1 MELMLGTYTPKL
13 DDKGRLILPAKFRGV
28 LQSGLVLTRGQER
41 CLYIMTDAEFRRMY
55 ELIQNSELPNK
66 RAIAR
71 LFTADASS
79 DTPDKQGRVLIPGAL
94 RQYASLNDSI
104 TVIGA
109 GSRIELWNSQSWAN
123 YQDENIDDYASMSQ
137 EVF

>member
-1 MELMLGTYTPKL
+1 MPN
-13 DDKGRLILPAKFRGV
+13 
-28 LQSGLVLTRGQER
+28 
-41 CLYIMTDAEFRRMY
+41 AEFSRMY

-71 LFTADASS
+71 LFTADAMN
-79 DTPDKQGRVLIPGAL
+79 DTPDKQGRVLIPTSL
-94 RQYASLNDSI
+94 RQYADLSETI

-109 GSRIELWNSQSWAN
+109 GSRIELWNTSAWVD
-123 YQDENIDDYASMSQ
+123 YQNANIDDYSSMSQ